1 MQFVGKINR
10 EIYRAITD
18 DITTEDVVISDE
30 RIAHSNQHGN
40 AFEKYGK
47 YAAGVLAD
55 PDFIIA
61 DKRPNTAVL
70 YRKIETG
77 EKTIQLILRL
87 HVSTDNPAY
96 KNSIISFWDIGEK
109 RRKAYE
115 KNGKTIYKRGPL

>member
-1 MQFVGKINR
+1 MRYVGKIKR

-30 RIAHSNQHGN
+30 RIAHSNKHGN

-47 YAAGVLAD
+47 YAADVLSD
-55 PDFIIA
+55 PDFVIA

-70 YRKIETG
+70 YKEIETG
-77 EKTIQLILRL
+77 GKTIQLILRL
-87 HVSTDNPAY
+87 HVSADNPAY
-96 KNSIISFWDIGEK
+96 KNSIISFWDIGGK

-115 KNGKTIYKRGPL
+115 KNGKVIYKRILF

>member
-1 MQFVGKINR
+1 MQYVGKINR

-47 YAAGVLAD
+47 YAADVLSD

>member
-1 MQFVGKINR
+1 MQYVGKINR

-47 YAAGVLAD
+47 YAADVLSD

-77 EKTIQLILRL
+77 EKTIQRILRL

>member
-1 MQFVGKINR
+1 MLYVGKINR
-10 EIYRAITD
+10 ELYKAITD

-47 YAAGVLAD
+47 YAADVLAD

>member
-1 MQFVGKINR
+1 MLYVGKINR
-10 EIYRAITD
+10 ELYKVITS

-47 YAAGVLAD
+47 YAADVLSD

>member
-1 MQFVGKINR
+1 MLYVGKINR
-10 EIYRAITD
+10 ELYKVITS

-47 YAAGVLAD
+47 YAADVLSD

-77 EKTIQLILRL
+77 
-87 HVSTDNPAY
+87 
-96 KNSIISFWDIGEK
+96 
-109 RRKAYE
+109 
-115 KNGKTIYKRGPL
+115 